1 MRRPNN
7 LTLDFESGKNLNSAY
22 YWAVEYTNTTNSPSF
37 LDNTSIY
44 KKYLKKPFFANTRHD
59 LLSSSE
65 ELLSNSTK
73 LTVLNSRVH
82 GAELLKSWETEAL
95 DTIFE
100 PTLKVNDP
108 KTLKYFLNSTSSK
121 GRDAYMYKHLTDAQ
135 YTKRRLR
142 LTLQQ
147 YSNTM
152 TTNYSLNSW
161 ESIVNINFLR
171 KERLYTKLKYSRS
184 PAYDIVSGG
193 AAALLAGFIGFLI
206 SEKFGYEL
214 VDSGD
219 FYYLFMYGVFA
230 AFSLRPLLIV
240 SDSVKGF
247 WDMLSPKRVLVF
259 YSTLVKLVLK
269 NFK

>member
-1 MRRPNN
+1 M
-7 LTLDFESGKNLNSAY
+7 
-22 YWAVEYTNTTNSPSF
+22 
-37 LDNTSIY
+37 
-44 KKYLKKPFFANTRHD
+44 
-59 LLSSSE
+59 
-65 ELLSNSTK
+65 
-73 LTVLNSRVH
+73 
-82 GAELLKSWETEAL
+82 
-95 DTIFE
+95 FE

-108 KTLKYFLNSTSSK
+108 KTLNYFLNSMGAK
-121 GRDAYMYKHLTDAQ
+121 GRDAYMYKHLTDSQ

-142 LTLQQ
+142 LILQQ
-147 YSNTM
+147 HSTM
-152 TTNYSLNSW
+152 SITNQSLNSW

-219 FYYLFMYGVFA
+219 FYYLFMYAVFA
-230 AFSLRPLLIV
+230 AFSIRPLLTV

-259 YSTLVKLVLK
+259 YSTLTKLVLK
-269 NFK
+269 RLK